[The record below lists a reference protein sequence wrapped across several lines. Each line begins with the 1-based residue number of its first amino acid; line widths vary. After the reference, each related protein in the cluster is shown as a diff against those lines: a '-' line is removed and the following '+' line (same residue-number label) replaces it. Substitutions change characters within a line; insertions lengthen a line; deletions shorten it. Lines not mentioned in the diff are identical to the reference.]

1 MRLTVREALACR
13 ALDCKG
19 RTFPVAVTQLDAVIV
34 AKVEFGEI
42 AMQMF
47 LAAMLID
54 AAHAALENRE
64 VAFR

>member
-1 MRLTVREALACR
+1 
-13 ALDCKG
+13 
-19 RTFPVAVTQLDAVIV
+19 VIV